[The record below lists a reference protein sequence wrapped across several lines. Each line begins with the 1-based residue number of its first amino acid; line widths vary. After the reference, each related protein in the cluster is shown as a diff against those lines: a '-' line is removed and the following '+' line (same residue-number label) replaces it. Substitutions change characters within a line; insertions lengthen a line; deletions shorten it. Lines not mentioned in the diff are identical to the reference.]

1 MPSPASDALAAGHA
15 HAASPGPGATPPGQP
30 RPTGATPP
38 GQPRPTG
45 QWPTG
50 RLISAVARRIER
62 DWNAHLAHWDLNHAS
77 LPVLYLLM
85 GGPRSQR
92 ELATASGVTEQTMSR
107 IIVRLERTGYVVR
120 QADQGDRRRHAVL
133 ITDLG
138 RQTLAEAGDP
148 RVAEQMSIR
157 GLAPEQ
163 VTQLRAILAVMMA
176 QRPRATDPHLA
187 DEAPAGPGA
196 GDEEHPHGA
205 R

>member
-1 MPSPASDALAAGHA
+1 MPSASPDALTAGHA
-15 HAASPGPGATPPGQP
+15 HATTPSPGT
-30 RPTGATPP
+30 TPP

-120 QADQGDRRRHAVL
+120 QADQDDRRRHAVL

-157 GLAPEQ
+157 GLSPEQ
-163 VTQLRAILAVMMA
+163 VAQLRGILAVMMA
-176 QRPRATDPHLA
+176 QRPRSTDP
-187 DEAPAGPGA
+187 DPSTGIPGAPGGPGDTDQEPGRA
-196 GDEEHPHGA
+196 A